1 MIKKTRIHRQVL
13 LIIKG
18 LATAEKMSVL
28 ENPAKVKE
36 YHESEK
42 GASSEVGG
50 HDFETPTGWHI
61 AISVEVKKLLVR
73 SRRILLVYQ
82 PF

>member
-50 HDFETPTGWHI
+50 HDLKHQLDGTLQFQW
-61 AISVEVKKLLVR
+61 K
-73 SRRILLVYQ
+73 
-82 PF
+82 